1 MKNKFWLLLCV
12 IAGLLAAPFGAAA
25 QNPEENLVLG
35 LSRTFGYGGFDGK
48 IQGAFKLK
56 IKSDHDELDR
66 VDFLIDDK
74 VVNSTTKSPFEYS
87 FNTADYPE
95 GLHTF
100 TATGYRSDGSEIYA
114 NEFTR
119 TFLSSENA
127 NSELRDMVVPLI
139 VGVGIL
145 TLLGTLGTVFFA
157 RRKKFTLGKYGVA
170 GGAVCPRCRFP
181 YARSV
186 LAPNLLVGKLQVCP
200 HCGKWAV
207 VPAAAASEL
216 KNAEARLASEGSATV
231 DVPSEEER
239 LKKLLDDSRF
249 ER

>member
-1 MKNKFWLLLCV
+1 MKNQFWLLLCL

-25 QNPEENLVLG
+25 QNTEENLVLG

-56 IKSDHDELDR
+56 IKSDHDDLIQ
-66 VDFLIDDK
+66 VDFLIDEEI
-74 VVNSTTKSPFEYS
+74 VNSTTKSPFEYS

-95 GLHTF
+95 GQHTF
-100 TATGYRSDGSEIYA
+100 MATGYRSDGSEIYA

-127 NSELRDMVVPLI
+127 NSDFRDMVVPLVIGIGI
-139 VGVGIL
+139 VTI
-145 TLLGTLGTVFFA
+145 LGTLGSVFFA
-157 RRKKFTLGKYGVA
+157 RRKKFTLGRYGAA
-170 GGAVCPRCRFP
+170 GGAVCPRCTFP
-181 YARSV
+181 YARS
-186 LAPNLLVGKLQVCP
+186 LWAPNMLVGKLQICP
-200 HCGKWAV
+200 HCGKWAIV
-207 VPAAAASEL
+207 RAASSAEL
-216 KNAEARLASEGSATV
+216 GAAEARLTSEGSATV
-231 DVPSEEER
+231 EAPSEGER